1 LGKSVKCRFRPVLEL
16 TNLEMDGHGTGKT
29 GRNSH
34 AEQPSS
40 QATFPNPAESAFNWL
55 TGASGP
61 GSTGACDALSAVV
74 PSLERPSNTAF
85 SRQ

>member
-1 LGKSVKCRFRPVLEL
+1 MAMAQEKM
-16 TNLEMDGHGTGKT
+16 TGTPMP
-29 GRNSH
+29 NSH
-34 AEQPSS
+34 PS
-40 QATFPNPAESAFNWL
+40 QATFPNPAERALNWL

-74 PSLERPSNTAF
+74 PSLERRKHTEF